1 MKMDSPTWVK
11 GTVGAVSVL
20 TFLYDVI
27 TFPVYLAIQSP
38 WKRRQLS
45 NRIKVSVFYVILS
58 GTCAIH

>member
-1 MKMDSPTWVK
+1 MDSPTWVK

-27 TFPVYLAIQSP
+27 TFPVYLAIQHP

-45 NRIKVSVFYVILS
+45 NRIKVSVFCLDHVQHILNS
-58 GTCAIH
+58 